1 MSYLPF
7 LQDFMDTVS
16 SGLYRHHCYSSL
28 MKINQASFSHTINN
42 CLEGVNLMGIL
53 PWSDSDVFKALN
65 KAQGGLSYPQVPPPL
80 NLYLFSLMSLKL
92 ALVICI
98 TENRNFQGNRREAGT
113 GDSRFPSV

>member
-1 MSYLPF
+1 
-7 LQDFMDTVS
+7 MDTVS

-28 MKINQASFSHTINN
+28 MKINHASFSHTINN

-80 NLYLFSLMSLKL
+80 NPLSFQSDEPETCTCNLHNRKQKL
-92 ALVICI
+92 P
-98 TENRNFQGNRREAGT
+98 GK
-113 GDSRFPSV
+113 